1 MEFFKAFAFMM
12 AMAIVLGVG
21 LVILSKGTGLLSL
34 VPFFGGL
41 GAATW
46 AFAKYGCLHEED
58 H

>member
-1 MEFFKAFAFMM
+1 M

-21 LVILSKGTGLLSL
+21 VVILAKGTGLLPL

-41 GAATW
+41 TVFTW
-46 AFAKYGCLHEED
+46 AFIKWGCLSEEE